1 MSKVNISMNYSR
13 TKEDPGVE
21 TAWDFPPESRDLS
34 VTEHFWG
41 HFKEEEDEQTL
52 WNIVQWDNVGN
63 EGWIN
68 LQSPC
73 SSSGAVIKANKE
85 ANKY

>member
-13 TKEDPGVE
+13 TKEDSGVE

-73 SSSGAVIKANKE
+73 SSSGAAIKANKE
-85 ANKY
+85 ANTY